1 MRKYRFY
8 KNEMGWSI
16 DLKWFPFNKA
26 WLLMVAGADTL
37 LDILSKGKNE
47 VTLEVST
54 SPILYSTGVLEKE
67 DNKDIK
73 GIFQGRVYESKYV
86 DIKSCLGSFS
96 PKHSLLWLCPTTLVV
111 FWKYPKKIYYKTVEQ

>member
-8 KNEMGWSI
+8 KNELGWFI

-26 WLLMVAGADTL
+26 WLAMVAGADVL
-37 LDILSKGKNE
+37 LDVLSKGKDE

-67 DNKDIK
+67 DNEDIK
-73 GIFQGRVYESKYV
+73 GIFQGRVYESKH
-86 DIKSCLGSFS
+86 IKINSCLGSPS
-96 PKHSLLWLCPTTLVV
+96 SRHNILWLCPATLWV
-111 FWKYPKKIYYKTVEQ
+111 FLKYPKKIYYKVI